1 MKENIMQ
8 IKANDKGFSLVE
20 MAIVL
25 IIIGL
30 ILGMVFKGKD
40 LINSARQK
48 SFYNKFLKAWEL
60 SVVDYYDRT
69 GQLLGDSTLNGGT
82 AASADFHFDNI
93 AGNTFGAAGGID
105 ATLKK
110 VGLEVPVSNLSN
122 SGQYSYNGVYSGVR
136 TITMYLY
143 WLYSNNDAQYHNAL
157 YLVGVPT
164 DLAIA
169 LDSLVDGSVDARSGN
184 FRQYRDNVSTTGAW
198 PDASTTAVVNAM
210 YLIQVP

>member
-1 MKENIMQ
+1 MQ
-8 IKANDKGFSLVE
+8 LTKCEKGFSLVE

-40 LINSARQK
+40 LIQSARQK

-60 SVVDYYDRT
+60 SVVSYYDRT
-69 GQLLGDSTLNGGT
+69 GQLLGDGTINGGT
-82 AASADFHFDNI
+82 AASPDFHFDRI
-93 AGNTFGAAGGID
+93 SGATFGAANGID

-110 VGLEVPVSNLSN
+110 VGLEVPVSNMAN

-136 TITMYLY
+136 TVTMVLQYLR
-143 WLYSNNDAQYHNAL
+143 SHNEGQYHNTL
-157 YLVGVPT
+157 YLTTIPT

-169 LDSLVDGSVDARSGN
+169 LDSIVDGSMDARTGT
-184 FRQYRDNVSTTGAW
+184 FRQYPDNTSTDGSW
-198 PDASTTAVVNAM
+198 PDASTTPVVNAM
-210 YLIQVP
+210 YIIQVP

>member
-1 MKENIMQ
+1 MQ
-8 IKANDKGFSLVE
+8 LRKCEKGFSLVE

-40 LINSARQK
+40 LIQSAKQK
-48 SFYNKFLKAWEL
+48 SFYNKFVKAWEL
-60 SVVDYYDRT
+60 SIASYYDRT
-69 GQLLGDSTLNGGT
+69 GQLLGDGTINGGT
-82 AASADFHFDNI
+82 AASPDFHFDNI
-93 AGNTFGAAGGID
+93 SGANFGNANGID

-110 VGLEVPVSNLSN
+110 IGLEVPVSNTAN

-143 WLYSNNDAQYHNAL
+143 YRYSHAEGQYHNTL
-157 YLVGVPT
+157 YLTNIPT

-169 LDSLVDGSVDARSGN
+169 LDSLVDGSMDARSGN
-184 FRQYRDNVSTTGAW
+184 FRQYPDNTSTDGSW
-198 PDASTTAVVNAM
+198 PDASATPVVNAM
-210 YLIQVP
+210 YIIQVP